1 MDEMYKDLET
11 PEGERKFSRIAKAR
25 DETAKISR
33 RSHPQS
39 TVQSGWK
46 NRKRVSGVLCDRKM
60 KVKIEEKVYI
70 AVVCLRPALMYGAET
85 LALKKAHK
93 EKLEVA

>member
-1 MDEMYKDLET
+1 MRKELRKRSRRSGSHQQIRRQRRKVARSKAHAMDEMYKDLKT

-46 NRKRVSGVLCDRKM
+46 NWKRVSGVLCDRK
-60 KVKIEEKVYI
+60 
-70 AVVCLRPALMYGAET
+70 RT
-85 LALKKAHK
+85 
-93 EKLEVA
+93 